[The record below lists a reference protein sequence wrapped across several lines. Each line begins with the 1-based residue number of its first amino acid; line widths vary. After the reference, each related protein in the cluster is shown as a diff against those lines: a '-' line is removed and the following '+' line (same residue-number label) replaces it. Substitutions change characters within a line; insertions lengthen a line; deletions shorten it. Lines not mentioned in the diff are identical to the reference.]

1 RPSTCAHRATRSAMA
16 LPLDR
21 PPPLTAP
28 MSQTVWRRKPRASW
42 PVDCS
47 RSVPGY
53 LDTMNSLPSP
63 WVLTVDTQT
72 YRLSNG
78 LREAMLQN
86 MPPGL
91 ATCVEHRSVFFEDP
105 TARGQRTIGP
115 IMSVAYGGPTSH
127 EWGQLVRSFHPRPS
141 SGRTQRSSNHPRPP
155 PRVPSSIRPNPHP
168 PSAEDCSR
176 GAGRFDNTEL
186 ESRPKRAVVVSGGG
200 IAGHPCPRRMAGGVG
215 RPRARLP
222 RE

>member
-1 RPSTCAHRATRSAMA
+1 
-16 LPLDR
+16 
-21 PPPLTAP
+21 
-28 MSQTVWRRKPRASW
+28 
-42 PVDCS
+42 
-47 RSVPGY
+47 
-53 LDTMNSLPSP
+53 MNSLPSP

-141 SGRTQRSSNHPRPP
+141 SGRTQRSSKTPP
-155 PRVPSSIRPNPHP
+155 TATTSSVFDPTEPTP
-168 PSAEDCSR
+168 AV
-176 GAGRFDNTEL
+176 GGRLFT
-186 ESRPKRAVVVSGGG
+186 GGRTFRQ
-200 IAGHPCPRRMAGGVG
+200 H
-215 RPRARLP
+215 
-222 RE
+222 